1 MIFEDT
7 TTSFTNDFLTD
18 IDMGSLNEV
27 PLQTNSTISEP
38 IQIIS
43 TQRGKRKLLL
53 DGYIYR
59 LDRSNDR
66 GIEQWRCSKK
76 SCRGRIHLH
85 NSFLFSS
92 TINRTNV
99 TLVSS
104 HSHASEPAQCEA
116 AIVIDHIRTTAQHNQ
131 HESPKD
137 IVHRL
142 LRSVNNETAANLPS
156 ITAMQRSIQRRRQQ
170 QKSFDSFLINIEH
183 EENLTTNDIQIL
195 YRSINDSSLL
205 HINELAYNQILVL
218 TCDNEQSYRNKLANT
233 SIWLCTTFHEIK
245 NDYLQCILII
255 QVFEN
260 NNETLLPLIYAL
272 LPSNTNVF
280 YMKLF
285 NELLPLQTPKYILTN
300 FDKIL
305 IDSLKNFFHNHT
317 ILPDIKICSI
327 FLHYELCKFIQQYIR
342 IIHDMEYKSIKY
354 LLALAYIPQLDV
366 IMAFEALQEIY
377 SSSIEGI
384 YDKFEDLCIG
394 RLRPNGHRSQPLFTT
409 TLWNWTDVVPYF
421 DNLLLI
427 NTNIKQWN
435 DMFRTSLLTSSYR
448 SCYKIIRT
456 IQQLYQHQINTKNR
470 KIETNKTNIII
481 QNYYTNKF
489 RQIIQ
494 SYQSLSFEEYLLN
507 LIEYLPI

>member
-7 TTSFTNDFLTD
+7 TTSFTNNFLTD
-18 IDMGSLNEV
+18 IDMASLNEI
-27 PLQTNSTISEP
+27 PLPTNSTMSEP

-116 AIVIDHIRTTAQHNQ
+116 AIVIDHIRTSAQHNQ

-142 LRSVNNETAANLPS
+142 LRSVSNETAANLPS

-170 QKSFDSFLINIEH
+170 QKLLDSFLLNIEH
-183 EENLTTNDIQIL
+183 EENLTPSDIQIL
-195 YRSINDSSLL
+195 YRSINDNSLSY
-205 HINELAYNQILVL
+205 ITELAHNQILVL
-218 TCDNEQSYRNKLANT
+218 TCENEHNYRNKLANT
-233 SIWLCTTFHEIK
+233 SVWLCTTFHE
-245 NDYLQCILII
+245 
-255 QVFEN
+255 
-260 NNETLLPLIYAL
+260 
-272 LPSNTNVF
+272 
-280 YMKLF
+280 
-285 NELLPLQTPKYILTN
+285 
-300 FDKIL
+300 
-305 IDSLKNFFHNHT
+305 
-317 ILPDIKICSI
+317 
-327 FLHYELCKFIQQYIR
+327 QYKR
-342 IIHDMEYKSIKY
+342 IIHDMEYKSTKY
-354 LLALAYIPQLDV
+354 LLALAYIPQSDI
-366 IMAFEALQEIY
+366 IMGFEALHDIY

-394 RLRPNGHRSQPLFTT
+394 RLRPNGHRSQPLFTANF
-409 TLWNWTDVVPYF
+409 WNWIDVIPQF

-427 NTNIKQWN
+427 NTNIKQWD
-435 DMFRTSLLTSSYR
+435 DMFRV
-448 SCYKIIRT
+448 SCIG
-456 IQQLYQHQINTKNR
+456 LY
-470 KIETNKTNIII
+470 
-481 QNYYTNKF
+481 
-489 RQIIQ
+489 
-494 SYQSLSFEEYLLN
+494 
-507 LIEYLPI
+507 